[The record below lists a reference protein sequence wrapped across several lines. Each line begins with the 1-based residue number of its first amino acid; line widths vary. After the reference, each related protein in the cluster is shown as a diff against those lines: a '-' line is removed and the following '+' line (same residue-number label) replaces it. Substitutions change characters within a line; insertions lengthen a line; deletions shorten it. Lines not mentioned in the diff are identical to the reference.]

1 MSIVVLVIVLSLLG
15 FGLIWALNKK
25 AMDIDC
31 WQEMDRGDG
40 KKFKDWR

>member
-1 MSIVVLVIVLSLLG
+1 MSMVISVIVLGLRG
-15 FGLIWALNKK
+15 YGLIRALNRK

-40 KKFKDWR
+40 KKFNERR